1 MEIKMSSKLLDI
13 DKSTDDKY
21 SLFIYLMSYYLCTI
35 TQMVYKQQLTSN
47 YSLLKDKIHN
57 MMLTR
62 YKK

>member
-1 MEIKMSSKLLDI
+1 MEIKMSSKLPDI
-13 DKSTDDKY
+13 DKAADDKY

-35 TQMVYKQQLTSN
+35 TQMVYKQQLTTN
-47 YSLLKDKIHN
+47 YSLLKDKIHI

>member
-1 MEIKMSSKLLDI
+1 MDYWLLVEYWVLQMEIKMSSKLLDI

-47 YSLLKDKIHN
+47 YSLL
-57 MMLTR
+57 
-62 YKK
+62 